1 MAAIVA
7 AAYPELFAA
16 VGVHSG
22 LAPGVARD
30 VRSAFQAMKDGA
42 ARDAV
47 AIPVPTIVFHGDRDS
62 TVHPAN
68 ARQIIEAATP
78 AGGTSTEREEL
89 TARDRRNVTR
99 EVHRDPAGAVTMEH
113 TGRYTG
119 RRMRGRA
126 AARAAATRTP
136 KGRMQVARCCGSSS
150 NTREGREELAD
161 VPAAPCAAGARSPG
175 HRDVGGPR
183 VLQA

>member
-113 TGRYTG
+113 WTVHGSPHAWSGGSTRGSYTDPEG
-119 RRMRGRA
+119 PDASGEMLRFFLEHPRR
-126 AARAAATRTP
+126 
-136 KGRMQVARCCGSSS
+136 S
-150 NTREGREELAD
+150 
-161 VPAAPCAAGARSPG
+161 
-175 HRDVGGPR
+175 
-183 VLQA
+183 